1 MIRIIAGEFRHREI
15 VNPNRAKTRPTQDR
29 VREAIFSAISMSIKN
44 RVVLDLFAG
53 SGAYGFEALSRGA
66 SKAYF
71 VDNAKECVE
80 VIKETTTNLKIK
92 DRVIITRLDYLNFL
106 NTCKTKFDLVF
117 LDPPYA
123 YESNLETIKKLID
136 LKLLS
141 DNAIIVAEQDIELE
155 PLEGFKLKT
164 YSYGYKKV
172 GIYRKGVL

>member
-15 VNPNRAKTRPTQDR
+15 VNPNRIKTRPTQDR

-66 SKAYF
+66 ECAYF
-71 VDNAKECVE
+71 VDNAKECIDA
-80 VIKETTTNLKIK
+80 IKLTTNNLKIN
-92 DRVIITRLDYLNFL
+92 DRVFIYKRDFDDFL
-106 NTCKTKFDLVF
+106 KMCNTKFSLVF

-123 YESNLETIKKLID
+123 DKSNVETINKLIN
-136 LKLLS
+136 LNLLS
-141 DNAIIVAEQDIELE
+141 NNAIIVAEQDIELE
-155 PLEGFKLKT
+155 PIEGFSLKK

-172 GIYRKGVL
+172 GIYRRGL

>member
-80 VIKETTTNLKIK
+80 AIKETTTNLKIK
-92 DRVIITRLDYLNFL
+92 DRVIITRSDY
-106 NTCKTKFDLVF
+106 
-117 LDPPYA
+117 
-123 YESNLETIKKLID
+123 
-136 LKLLS
+136 
-141 DNAIIVAEQDIELE
+141 
-155 PLEGFKLKT
+155 
-164 YSYGYKKV
+164 
-172 GIYRKGVL
+172 